1 VELSKGL
8 LKIAIVGYVTYLTIK
23 SETPVFV
30 GYMDM
35 EVAQILGLSADMIL
49 ALGFRIT
56 LLLLIMAVLDF
67 AFQRWDHNKNL
78 RMTRQEVKEELKQ
91 QEGDPVM
98 RSRIRSLQ
106 RDMSRRRMM
115 GEVEEADV
123 VVTNPTHVAV
133 ALKYKPEQ
141 MSAPLVVAKGQ
152 RLIAAKIKEL
162 ARQAGVPV
170 VENKPLARAVQGCA
184 DRRRDS
190 RGPVQGDGRSAGFR
204 FSAASAIHRLPS
216 RGGRLTDDHQA
227 SRTAPPIPGS
237 PVAGPGSPVA
247 GPNG

>member
-1 VELSKGL
+1 MELSKGL

-141 MSAPLVVAKGQ
+141 MSAPLVVAKEAHRREDQGAGASGWGARSGKQ
-152 RLIAAKIKEL
+152 AA
-162 ARQAGVPV
+162 G
-170 VENKPLARAVQGCA
+170 ARAVQGCA